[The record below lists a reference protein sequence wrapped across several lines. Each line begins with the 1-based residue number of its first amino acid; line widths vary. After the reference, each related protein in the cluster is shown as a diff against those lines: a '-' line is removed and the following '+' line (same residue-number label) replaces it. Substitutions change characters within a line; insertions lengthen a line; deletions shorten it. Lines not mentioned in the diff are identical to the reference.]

1 MDDEG
6 NDVDVSVDW
15 SCAKCEH
22 VNKGVKKRC
31 ASCSTWRFSRKK
43 VRLSTVTKDDED
55 DSGSID
61 GGHWICK
68 ACSYDNFATEIK
80 CLMCQKKR
88 PNWKKYAK
96 DLPSN
101 ENTPAQIPPQHIV
114 ALNETSHAVAGSSGI
129 TAMDG
134 NTETTMTKTD
144 VSAAASREQTTKDL
158 AGPLP
163 EIVSKSN
170 EPHQRTK
177 ALHDSSH
184 NSNHLNN
191 DIGLGNPIAQSSFDY
206 STSYLHTDFLN
217 ADTSTNCLSGND
229 IAAASNNEPKAN
241 QESQIA
247 DNIVQV

>member
-1 MDDEG
+1 M
-6 NDVDVSVDW
+6 
-15 SCAKCEH
+15 AK
-22 VNKGVKKRC
+22 
-31 ASCSTWRFSRKK
+31 
-43 VRLSTVTKDDED
+43 
-55 DSGSID
+55 
-61 GGHWICK
+61 
-68 ACSYDNFATEIK
+68 
-80 CLMCQKKR
+80 
-88 PNWKKYAK
+88 P
-96 DLPSN
+96 
-101 ENTPAQIPPQHIV
+101 
-114 ALNETSHAVAGSSGI
+114 
-129 TAMDG
+129 
-134 NTETTMTKTD
+134 D

-170 EPHQRTK
+170 EPHQRTN

-191 DIGLGNPIAQSSFDY
+191 DIGLGNHTNFSSRPTYDYLQSSPIAQSSFDY

-229 IAAASNNEPKAN
+229 LAAASNNEPKAN